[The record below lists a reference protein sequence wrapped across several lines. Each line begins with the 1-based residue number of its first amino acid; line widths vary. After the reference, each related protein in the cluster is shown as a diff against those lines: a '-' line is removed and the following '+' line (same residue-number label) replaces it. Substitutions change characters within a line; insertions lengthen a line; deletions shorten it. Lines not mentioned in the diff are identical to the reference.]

1 MGRGRAAER
10 GFTMVE
16 VLVALAIMAVGLIG
30 ILALQRGAVSAS
42 GYSRRATEAAIL
54 AEDKLEELRT
64 APLAVIDD
72 VDRVDA
78 SGLENPDGPFD
89 RAWSIGMPDAAGLST
104 ITVAV
109 TWNEADGAHTLTF
122 RTLREVI
129 E

>member
-1 MGRGRAAER
+1 MRARSEA
-10 GFTMVE
+10 GFTLVE
-16 VLVALAIMAVGLIG
+16 VLVALAIMSVGLIG

-64 APLAVIDD
+64 TPLLVADD
-72 VDRVDA
+72 ADRVDA
-78 SGLENPDGPFD
+78 AGVPTELGPFD
-89 RAWSIGMPDAAGLST
+89 RAWSIAAPDAAGLST

-109 TWNEADGAHTLTF
+109 SWNESDGAHTLTF